1 MGFKLTREETD
12 ALRTDKVIV
21 DRLVVALQQLKQC
34 RSKAEREDYGVV
46 LAAVAPHRYE
56 ARSQDGMIRRV
67 SQRLR
72 VQRGSRYVKATGER
86 RPRAFDQAVTRRDCW
101 DAIVERNYSQPINV
115 GDECISRGRPCM
127 VLAIDHEQDTCLLRF
142 TNGSI
147 SCDRRFAHIAK
158 GDKASSGGHFPK
170 GSARLLRAPPSLRP
184 GPRNTRNDEK
194 AEAARPKVEE
204 LFINEGARSPSQR
217 DQVRR
222 RLGVGVYEYAQALY
236 VYSKYATLYALYLAR
251 YPAHVISFAVFKGL
265 RPWYI
270 RRARQET
277 CLCKQCEN
285 FKEYRTVLCSLASH
299 FEHLLNPSD
308 LDAEDAIDDD
318 QDEAEI
324 DAWSGKPHLL
334 RLLELCKTKSKSDL
348 VKACLCEGALDGA
361 GKIDCVNGSCANC
374 GFYKFWSEG
383 LRPHVIGS
391 DGSIRSDAPVE
402 FQSVVRWT
410 KASTSSNGNQQEATT
425 AHTPKKPKYE
435 SQQGTIVQFLD
446 DFERTTFRKFPLHRL
461 TVLRQ
466 KAMAA
471 QFARNRCPGWLHFD
485 VDFAMDGE
493 IPPPYGRAIQS
504 DHWSPMTY
512 TLFPLVAS
520 WLELEAWVR
529 RDTQLQLGDAVTV
542 EPHHLSID
550 GALQP
555 AEGSFW
561 AEVVG
566 IPSVADLTS
575 AGNQLYTV
583 RKHGAASDVNMCV
596 ERRFLRHRKLHT
608 KAYIHISD
616 DKTHDSS
623 AAQMFIKKTLQHLQ
637 EHYVDTGMEVFH
649 SIHIHSDNA
658 SSHFKSS
665 QTMNFVTSLPA
676 QLSAWV
682 GSTGISFRVLW
693 EFGPPGHGKGVWDG
707 IGAWMKRTVRQD
719 IVDDRP
725 DQPTLKTATGKIL
738 TPADV
743 AHHLHARFCTE
754 DFKQSHSLATINE
767 LVVLYTPTG
776 DITRPVGQKFTAM
789 HGMKS
794 TYIFMAIREGVVLQR
809 RFACWCQACMKAS
822 APGEGTMDSN
832 YVCSEC
838 ASPELTWRETVVE
851 REDAPGIQE
860 RRSMTVLYAFRCH
873 IKTPAHSSACVC
885 QEAYFGKI
893 SRAT

>member
-1 MGFKLTREETD
+1 MGFRLTKEEIE

-21 DRLVVALQQLKQC
+21 DRLVIALQQLKQC
-34 RSKAEREDYGVV
+34 RSEAERQDYGVL
-46 LAAVAPHRYE
+46 LAAVAPPREE
-56 ARSQDGMIRRV
+56 ARSQGGMIRRV
-67 SQRLR
+67 CERLR
-72 VQRGSRYVKATGER
+72 VQRGTRYVKATGER
-86 RPRAFDQAVTRRDCW
+86 RPRAFEQAVTRRACW
-101 DAIVERNYSQPINV
+101 DADVEVRSQPIKV
-115 GDECISRGRPCM
+115 GDECTSRGRPCM
-127 VLAIDHEQDTCLLRF
+127 VLAIDYEQDTCLLRF
-142 TNGSI
+142 TSGSI
-147 SCDRRFAHIAK
+147 SCDRHFSHIAK
-158 GDKASSGGHFPK
+158 GHNATRHDNFPK
-170 GSARLLRAPPSLRP
+170 GSARLCRAPPSLRS
-184 GPRNTRNDEK
+184 GPRNTRSDEK

-222 RLGVGVYEYAQALY
+222 RLGVGLYECAQALY
-236 VYSKYATLYALYLAR
+236 VYSKYATLYALYLSR
-251 YPAHVISFAVFKGL
+251 YPANVITFAVFKRL

-270 RRARQET
+270 RRAKQET

-285 FKEYRTVLCSLASH
+285 FKEYQSVLRSLVSH
-299 FEHLLNPSD
+299 FEPLLNPCD
-308 LDAEDAIDDD
+308 LDAEDAIDNDH
-318 QDEAEI
+318 DEAET
-324 DAWSGKPHLL
+324 DAWSGKPYLL
-334 RLLELCKTKSKSDL
+334 RLFELCKMTCKSDL
-348 VKACLCEGALDGA
+348 LKACLCEGALDGA
-361 GKIDCVNGSCANC
+361 GRIDCVQGSCACC
-374 GFYKFWSEG
+374 GFDKFWSKG
-383 LRPHVIGS
+383 LRPHVIGV
-391 DGSIRSDAPVE
+391 DQSIRPDAPIE

-410 KASTSSNGNQQEATT
+410 KSSTSSKAVNQLETGATVP
-425 AHTPKKPKYE
+425 AAPKKAKYE
-435 SQQGTIVQFLD
+435 SREGTLVQFLD
-446 DFERTTFRKFPLHRL
+446 EFERTAFHKFPLHRL

-471 QFARNRCPGWLHFD
+471 QFSRNRCPGWLHFD

-520 WLELEAWVR
+520 WLEREAWVC
-529 RDTQLQLGDAVTV
+529 RDSQLQVGDAVTV
-542 EPHHLSID
+542 EPPDSSVA
-550 GALQP
+550 GAIQP
-555 AEGSFW
+555 AESSFW

-566 IPSVADLTS
+566 IPSAADS
-575 AGNQLYTV
+575 ANAENMLYTV
-583 RKHGAASDVNMCV
+583 RKHAAAEEIVCV
-596 ERRFLRHRKLHT
+596 QRQFLRHRKLHT

-623 AAQMFIKKTLQHLQ
+623 AAQTFINKTLQHLQ
-637 EHYVDTGMEVFH
+637 EHYVDSGKEVFH

-682 GSTGISFRVLW
+682 GSMGISFRVLW

-725 DQPTLKTATGKIL
+725 ERPTLKTPTGKIL
-738 TPADV
+738 LPADV
-743 AHHLHARFCTE
+743 AQHLHATFSTE
-754 DFKQSHSLATINE
+754 DFKQSHALATINE
-767 LVVLYTPTG
+767 LVVVYTPTS
-776 DITRPVGQKFTAM
+776 DITRPVGKTFTAM

-809 RFACWCQACMKAS
+809 RFACWCHACMKAS

-832 YVCSEC
+832 YNCSGCE
-838 ASPELTWRETVVE
+838 SVGLTWRETVVE

-860 RRSMTVLYAFRCH
+860 RRLNQSVTLRLY
-873 IKTPAHSSACVC
+873 TSSADGVC
-885 QEAYFGKI
+885 MPL
-893 SRAT
+893 